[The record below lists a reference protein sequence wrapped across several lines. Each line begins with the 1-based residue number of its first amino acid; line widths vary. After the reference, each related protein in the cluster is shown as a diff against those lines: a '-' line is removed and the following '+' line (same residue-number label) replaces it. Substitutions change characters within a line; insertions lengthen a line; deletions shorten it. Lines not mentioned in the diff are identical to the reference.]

1 MKVIG
6 GSFGTTGSAHISR
19 DNTLVVKSGKKHL
32 FKPDQVTSIDTRVES
47 DSGFNASKGLVAMLI
62 LGGIGLVVLN
72 ILGAI
77 VGLLVGFGVGF
88 LREKR
93 NVAELDIEGGK
104 RLTLEC
110 SPKAIQWLLE
120 FKG

>member
-6 GSFGTTGSAHISR
+6 GSFGTSGSAHISR
-19 DNTLVVKSGKKHL
+19 DNTLVVKTGKKHL
-32 FKPDQVTSIDTRVES
+32 FKPEQVTSIDTRVES

-62 LGGIGLVVLN
+62 LGGIGLVVLHL
-72 ILGAI
+72 LGAI
-77 VGLLVGFGVGF
+77 VGLLMGFGIGF

-120 FKG
+120 FQQ

>member
-6 GSFGTTGSAHISR
+6 GSFGTSGAAHISR
-19 DNTLVVKSGKKHL
+19 DNTLVVKSGQKYL
-32 FKPDQVTSIDTRVES
+32 FKPGQVENIDTRTES
-47 DSGFNASKGLVAMLI
+47 VGGFHAGKGLLAILI
-62 LGGIGLVVLN
+62 LGYLGLMLLGLVGAFFGLLLGLGIGF
-72 ILGAI
+72 IK
-77 VGLLVGFGVGF
+77 
-88 LREKR
+88 EKR
-93 NVAELDIEGGK
+93 NVADLDIEGGK